1 MVKKVTEGQIIMKFK
16 DRTDEIPLA
25 RKQVLRAKRDISVK
39 KQTDRN
45 LKHWFGTPKEKKSK
59 YYKRNMELRKEVKK
73 SKNKVSVLEKVVKF
87 FKTRFSEGER
97 KFNQSMKFDELKQLE
112 EELDE

>member
-1 MVKKVTEGQIIMKFK
+1 MVKKVTEPQIIMKFK
-16 DRTDEIPLA
+16 DRTNEIPLA
-25 RKQVLRAKRDISVK
+25 IKQELTTKKDISVK
-39 KQTDRN
+39 KPTDRN

-59 YYKRNMELRKEVKK
+59 YYKRNMELRKEVEK
-73 SKNKVSVLEKVVKF
+73 SKNKVSVLERVINF
-87 FKTRFSEGER
+87 FKSRVSEGER